1 MGKISPPS
9 KTKVTIL
16 SSTLIASSL
25 LIGGT
30 ALGITYSMNKSIED
44 LKSKITDQNKNLELQ
59 RGKIEDLNKMN
70 KELNTDLNQKE
81 KENKIN
87 KKKLEKKSMQLKKK
101 DKKIKDQNFKIKD
114 LEKKVSLK
122 KHKEALASSK
132 PKQST
137 VRNVK
142 TASVSR
148 ENVSSSK
155 ELMMTATAYT
165 AFCDTGCTGIT
176 ATGRDLSNDRSAKVI
191 AVDPSVIPLGTNV
204 YVEGYGY
211 AVAADTGGA
220 IKGHKIDLHVPTESQ
235 ANQWGVQK
243 VKVKILN

>member
-9 KTKVTIL
+9 KNKVTIL
-16 SSTLIASSL
+16 SSVIIAGSL
-25 LIGGT
+25 AIGGT
-30 ALGITYSMNKSIED
+30 AFGVTYSKNKSIQNLE
-44 LKSKITDQNKNLELQ
+44 SKISDQNKNLKLQ
-59 RGKIEDLNKMN
+59 KGKIEDLNKTN
-70 KELNTDLNQKE
+70 KELNTHLDKKKKE
-81 KENKIN
+81 YKLN
-87 KKKLEKKSMQLKKK
+87 KKKLKKKETQLKKK
-101 DKKIKDQNFKIKD
+101 DQEIKDQKYKIRN
-114 LEKKVSLK
+114 LEEKVSLK
-122 KHKEALASSK
+122 KRKEALASST
-132 PKQST
+132 PKQT
-137 VRNVK
+137 ATKTVK

-148 ENVSSSK
+148 ENTSSSK

-176 ATGRDLSNDRSAKVI
+176 ATGRDLTNDRSAKVI
-191 AVDPSVIPLGTNV
+191 AVDPSVIPLGTKV

>member
-44 LKSKITDQNKNLELQ
+44 LKSKITDQNKNLEVQ

-101 DKKIKDQNFKIKD
+101 DKKIKD

-122 KHKEALASSK
+122 KHKEALASSN

-165 AFCDTGCTGIT
+165 AFCDTGCTGVT
-176 ATGRDLSNDRSAKVI
+176 ATGRDLTNDRSAKVI
-191 AVDPSVIPLGTNV
+191 AVDPRVIPLGTKV